1 MENSCS
7 LSRKI
12 ASCQFVI
19 EILCLGI
26 YNGRGREMRVFVKNV
41 PKFEDERVVLE
52 CVEMSE
58 DFRDIREYALMKG
71 NMLSGYIEDAAF
83 QLNLSDII
91 YFEAVGE
98 LVFAYTENEVYEI
111 KSRLYE
117 IEKSYGEQMFMRCS
131 KSIIANIS
139 KIQSF
144 RPAPDTRLIAK
155 MKNGEEIVISR
166 MYAKALKKRIMEV

>member
-1 MENSCS
+1 
-7 LSRKI
+7 
-12 ASCQFVI
+12 
-19 EILCLGI
+19 
-26 YNGRGREMRVFVKNV
+26 MRVLVKNV
-41 PKFEDERVVLE
+41 PSAEDERVVLE
-52 CVEMSE
+52 CVELND

-71 NMLSGYIEDAAF
+71 NMLSGYIDGAAF

-98 LVFAYTENEVYEI
+98 LVFAYTENEVYEV

-117 IEKSYGEQMFMRCS
+117 IEKNYAEQMFMRCS

-166 MYAKALKKRIMEV
+166 MYAKALKQRILEG

>member
-1 MENSCS
+1 
-7 LSRKI
+7 
-12 ASCQFVI
+12 
-19 EILCLGI
+19 
-26 YNGRGREMRVFVKNV
+26 MRVFIKNV
-41 PKFEDERVVLE
+41 ASAEDERVVLE
-52 CVEMSE
+52 CVELTD

-98 LVFAYTENEVYEI
+98 QVFAYTETELYEI

-117 IEKSYGEQMFMRCS
+117 IEKTYGNQMFMRCS
-131 KSIIANIS
+131 KSIVANIS
-139 KIQSF
+139 QIESF

-166 MYAKALKKRIMEV
+166 MYAKALKKRILEG

>member
-1 MENSCS
+1 
-7 LSRKI
+7 
-12 ASCQFVI
+12 
-19 EILCLGI
+19 
-26 YNGRGREMRVFVKNV
+26 MRVSIKNV
-41 PKFEDERVVLE
+41 AAVEDERVVLE
-52 CVEMSE
+52 CVELTD

-98 LVFAYTENEVYEI
+98 QVFAYTENELYEI

-117 IEKSYGEQMFMRCS
+117 IEKNYGDQMFMRCS
-131 KSIIANIS
+131 KSIVANIS
-139 KIQSF
+139 QIESF
-144 RPAPDTRLIAK
+144 RPAPDTRLIAR

-166 MYAKALKKRIMEV
+166 MYAKALKKRILEG